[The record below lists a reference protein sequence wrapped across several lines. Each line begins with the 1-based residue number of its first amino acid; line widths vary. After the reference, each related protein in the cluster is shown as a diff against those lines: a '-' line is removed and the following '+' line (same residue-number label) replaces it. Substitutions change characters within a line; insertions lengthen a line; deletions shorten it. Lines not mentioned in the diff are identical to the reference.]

1 MHHSVVGVQ
10 DTLAATRLTLMI
22 LLPGMHMTIVLDAL
36 GSTLWTCLS
45 RDHNALLASLIS
57 VDVFGQEYHG
67 IRSTAL
73 PV

>member
-1 MHHSVVGVQ
+1 
-10 DTLAATRLTLMI
+10 MI
-22 LLPGMHMTIVLDAL
+22 LLPGMNMTIFLEAL

-45 RDHNALLASLIS
+45 HDHNALLASLIS
-57 VDVFGQEYHG
+57 VDVSGQEYHG